1 MNDTQLDRALQ
12 SVGMITFIAYLD
24 KFQDE
29 SLTHK
34 DLVDMLESDKNNNY
48 KKGSIIAKVS
58 NGRLICR
65 MSRDFDALKVTA
77 FASHAGKPTIARA
90 RLLLAECNQ

>member
-1 MNDTQLDRALQ
+1 MTNNKLDRALQ
-12 SVGMITFIAYLD
+12 SVGMITFVDYFE

-34 DLVDMLESDKNNNY
+34 DLVDMLKRDKNNNY
-48 KKGSIIAKVS
+48 KKSSIIAKVS

-65 MSRDFDALKVTA
+65 MSRDFDALKTTA
-77 FASHAGKPTIARA
+77 FASHADKITIAKA
-90 RLLLAECNQ
+90 RILLAGRYQ